1 MAALEI
7 DGAQRRAMVSLIA
20 SCFFLPNGALKFP
33 LELSLHSSRGFHKRF
48 PAGVLSDQV
57 AATT

>member
-7 DGAQRRAMVSLIA
+7 DGSQRRAVASLFA
-20 SCFFLPNGALKFP
+20 NCFFLPNGALKFP
-33 LELSLHSSRGFHKRF
+33 LEMSLHISSGFHKRF